1 MWVIDALTGKNVLFV
16 CAAIFGFLGL
26 WALIS
31 PEGMVALLGISA
43 RGTDGIADLRAMYG
57 GMELAWAGILFW
69 HAMDD
74 TRTRVGLALCAVAI
88 GSLGASRLLSQLL
101 TEFTVLSTFLAL
113 SELGTAA
120 LCLWVRRDE

>member
-1 MWVIDALTGKNVLFV
+1 MRLTVQLNGQNVLLV
-16 CAAIFGFLGL
+16 CAAVFGFLGL

-31 PEGMVALLGISA
+31 PEGLVAVLGIRA
-43 RGTDGIADLRAMYG
+43 EGTDAVADLRAMYG
-57 GMELAWAGILFW
+57 GMELAWAAILLW
-69 HAMDD
+69 HAAEPE
-74 TRTRVGLALCAVAI
+74 RVRPGLVLCAVAI

-101 TEFTVLSTFLAL
+101 TEFTALSAFLAA